1 MLIIANRDAIK
12 NIPSQRSNP
21 AAIEAASLE
30 RKSLRA
36 NR

>member
-1 MLIIANRDAIK
+1 MLIIASLDEIK
-12 NIPSQRSNP
+12 NMPSQRSNT

-30 RKSLRA
+30 RKSLRT